1 MTETELYELLV
12 RCLRPQ
18 LDAITVKLDL
28 DDAFLP
34 GPGEAPATRAS
45 AILKLVKPRGAEGLA
60 DLEKALNEVLGR
72 KAPPEPKR
80 PTGRASKP
88 ARPRALPDLPG
99 GTTTASPSI
108 PQAPSDGTQLRTIRI
123 FLASSEELREDR
135 DAFELYFRQQ
145 NDQFRKQGV
154 YLEINR
160 WENFLDAM
168 SETRLQDEYNEAVRN
183 CDVFVSLFF
192 TRTGKFTAEEFDT
205 AHTQFT
211 KTGKPRIYTYFKDA
225 YIKTGSAQA
234 EGLNSLWAFQKKL
247 VALGHFYTV
256 YDNIEHLKRH
266 FRDQLDKLLGR

>member
-45 AILKLVKPRGAEGLA
+45 AILKLVKPRGAKGLA
-60 DLEKALNEVLGR
+60 DLEKALNDVLGR
-72 KAPPEPKR
+72 KTPPKPKR
-80 PTGRASKP
+80 GPNKASKP
-88 ARPRALPDLPG
+88 AKSRAMPILSGSPISAP
-99 GTTTASPSI
+99 ASIAQP
-108 PQAPSDGTQLRTIRI
+108 TQDATPLRTLRI

-145 NDQFRKQGV
+145 NDQFRKRGV

-192 TRTGKFTAEEFDT
+192 TKTGKFTAEEFDT
-205 AHTQFT
+205 AHAQFA
-211 KTGKPRIYTYFKDA
+211 KTGKPRIYTFFKNAD
-225 YIKTGSAQA
+225 IKTGSAQA

-247 VALGHFYTV
+247 TALGHFYTV
-256 YDNIEHLKRH
+256 YDNVEHLKRQ
-266 FRDQLDKLLGR
+266 FRDQLDRLLG